1 MPVGF
6 AIPEAEVRSAAHGHF
21 GRAFFVCGM
30 FLAGTENGEYGKT
43 PGGPVDRKIFHK
55 GISLYALLI
64 SKA

>member
-1 MPVGF
+1 VQRTVIWAVRFF
-6 AIPEAEVRSAAHGHF
+6 A
-21 GRAFFVCGM
+21 CGV

-43 PGGPVDRKIFHK
+43 PGGSADRKIFHK